1 MFSLCK
7 NCNCSS
13 SDTPPLTPPLSS
25 SSAPKQSSLES
36 EAKSSSA
43 KDQNL
48 ELDEMSPQNLG
59 SAATANANRAFDVHP
74 FSTNPLLTRSDVV
87 SAVTSLLDPL
97 AAGFSPLS
105 SLVKVGSSGT
115 RFDETAAQVEGY
127 ARPLWGLAPLLA
139 GGSDYAGTQKFVDG
153 LVAGTDPE
161 SEEFWGYMED
171 QDQRMVE
178 ACPIGYTLAIANEQF
193 WNPLSESQKKNVETW
208 LGSMNDKDM
217 PNTNWYVVFV
227 VLRRLVP
234 SLSLLL
240 SFSPSGDARHREK
253 KTSVVNSYH
262 GTILFPVLN
271 PYH

>member
-13 SDTPPLTPPLSS
+13 SVAPPPLPS
-25 SSAPKQSSLES
+25 SSAPKQFSNES
-36 EAKSSSA
+36 ESEIPAKSH
-43 KDQNL
+43 NL

-74 FSTNPLLTRSDVV
+74 FSTNPLLTRDDVV
-87 SAVTSLLDPL
+87 SAVASLLDPL
-97 AAGFSPLS
+97 AAGFSPLN
-105 SLVKVGSSGT
+105 SLVKVGSTGT

-139 GGSDYAGTQKFVDG
+139 GGNDYAGTQKFVNG
-153 LVAGTDPE
+153 LIAGTDPE

-178 ACPIGYTLAIANEQF
+178 ACPIGYTLAIANEKF
-193 WNPLSESQKKNVETW
+193 WDPLSDAQKKNVETW

-217 PNTNWYVVFV
+217 PNTNWYVELYF
-227 VLRRLVP
+227 P
-234 SLSLLL
+234 SLQLCVV
-240 SFSPSGDARHREK
+240 EK
-253 KTSVVNSYH
+253 KMNALV
-262 GTILFPVLN
+262 
-271 PYH
+271 